1 MVSPKA
7 GGASHRTS
15 HISLFFCHPGKRTNA
30 PWARERSAPPPRR
43 CRSEYP
49 PRMDPPPAA
58 TSPDSSSDAS
68 EDEALLEILG
78 LSSLDALAGGDA
90 DDADAD
96 ADAEPMPT
104 MPVLRRGGGIPRRS
118 ASEVEATVR
127 AYGLPMIYMHDQAVI
142 FPGELAVPPGTMRR
156 LADEVIWGGRD
167 PAAAFCQPR
176 RVGRGGAIAP
186 TRP

>member
-15 HISLFFCHPGKRTNA
+15 HISRISFQVLNPVRSFFTFPLPSWQKNKRPVGPRA
-30 PWARERSAPPPRR
+30 QRPPRR

-96 ADAEPMPT
+96 ADDAGPP
-104 MPVLRRGGGIPRRS
+104 PGGGIPRRS
-118 ASEVEATVR
+118 ASEVEATGILVS
-127 AYGLPMIYMHDQAVI
+127 
-142 FPGELAVPPGTMRR
+142 
-156 LADEVIWGGRD
+156 
-167 PAAAFCQPR
+167 
-176 RVGRGGAIAP
+176 
-186 TRP
+186 